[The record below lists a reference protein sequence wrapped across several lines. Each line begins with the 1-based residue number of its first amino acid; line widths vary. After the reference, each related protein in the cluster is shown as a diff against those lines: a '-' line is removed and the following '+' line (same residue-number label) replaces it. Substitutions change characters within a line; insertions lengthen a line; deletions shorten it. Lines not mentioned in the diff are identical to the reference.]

1 MSISFNGLGSGLA
14 VSDIVDALVNAEQAP
29 AEARL
34 NTTESN
40 LTTDISAVGALKSAL
55 EKVQT
60 SMEAL
65 GDSDKY
71 QQRTAS
77 GGDDFISISA
87 DQDAQP
93 GSYNVKV
100 DALAQ
105 AHKLSSPAFAAD
117 EVIGAGV
124 ITIGSGENSF
134 STVLSATNTLEDLR
148 DQINNGPFIG
158 NDSNDSV
165 VATIVTSDSGQH
177 LVLTSK
183 ETGEDNAITI
193 TVQDDDGNNTDTGG
207 LSRLAYDVSDAD
219 SLNHTTNLTEVNAAQ
234 NAQIT
239 IDGALTVSS
248 NTNEFSNVIDGVDI
262 TAKKLHDVDDD
273 VSDISVTENNN
284 NIQAGLNS
292 FITSYN
298 ELLELSNNLGASSE
312 SGAGVMAGDSL
323 LRGVM
328 SKLRSEIT
336 ESVDLGDGNSLSL
349 SQLGVETDR
358 YGVLT
363 LNTETLN
370 EQIESDVDLV
380 QQFFVGDDEDEG
392 GFAQSFDELMSFYTD
407 SDGIIQN
414 RIDSK
419 TNQLDDLD
427 DQRLS
432 LASKMES
439 LSDRLYAQYNAMDLL
454 VASLNSTSSY
464 VQAQLE
470 NMPGVVSNN
479 S

>member
-1 MSISFNGLGSGLA
+1 MAISFTGLGSGLA
-14 VSDIVDALVNAEQAP
+14 VSDIVDALVNSEQAP
-29 AEARL
+29 AESRL
-34 NTTESN
+34 NTKEGK
-40 LTTDISAVGALKSAL
+40 LTTDISAVGALKAAL

-65 GDSDKY
+65 GDSDNY
-71 QQRTAS
+71 QKRTAS
-77 GGDDFISISA
+77 GNDDFISISS
-87 DQDAQP
+87 DKDAQP

-117 EVIGAGV
+117 EAIGAGV
-124 ITIGSGENSF
+124 ITIGSGANSF

-148 DQINNGPFIG
+148 DQINNGPFTG
-158 NDSNDSV
+158 SDSNDSV
-165 VATIVTSDSGQH
+165 VATIITSDTGQH

-219 SLNHTTNLTEVNAAQ
+219 PVNHTTNLTQVNAAQ

-262 TAKKLHDVDDD
+262 NVKKLHDIDDD
-273 VSDISVTENNN
+273 ISDISVTENNN
-284 NIQAGLNS
+284 NIKTGLNS
-292 FITSYN
+292 FISSYN
-298 ELLELSNNLGASSE
+298 ELLELSNTLGASGE
-312 SGAGVMAGDSL
+312 DGVGVMAGDSL

-328 SKLRSEIT
+328 SKLRDTIT
-336 ESVDLGDGNSLSL
+336 DSVNVGGSSLSL
-349 SQLGVETDR
+349 SQLGVTTDR
-358 YGVLT
+358 YGVLSLDSDT
-363 LNTETLN
+363 LND
-370 EQIESDVDLV
+370 QIKSDVSLV
-380 QQFFVGDDEDEG
+380 QQFFVGSNDD
-392 GFAQSFDELMSFYTD
+392 GFAQSFDDLVSFYTD

-427 DQRLS
+427 DQRES
-432 LASKMES
+432 LTSKMES
-439 LSDRLYAQYNAMDLL
+439 LSARLYSQYNAMDLL
-454 VASLNSTSSY
+454 VASLNNTSSY

-470 NMPGVVSNN
+470 NMPGVVRQSN
-479 S
+479 

>member
-1 MSISFNGLGSGLA
+1 MSITFNGLGSGLA
-14 VSDIVDALVNAEQAP
+14 VADIVDALVNAEQAP
-29 AEARL
+29 AESRL
-34 NTTESN
+34 NTTESK

-55 EKVQT
+55 ENVQT

-65 GDSDKY
+65 GDSDNY
-71 QQRTAS
+71 QKRTAS
-77 GGDDFISISA
+77 GNDDFISISS
-87 DQDAQP
+87 DKEAQP

-105 AHKLSSPAFAAD
+105 VHKLSSPAFAAD
-117 EVIGAGV
+117 EAIGAGV
-124 ITIGSGENSF
+124 ITIGSGTNSF

-148 DQINNGPFIG
+148 DQINNGPFTG

-165 VATIVTSDSGQH
+165 VATIVTSDTGQH

-193 TVQDDDGNNTDTGG
+193 SVQDDDGNNTDTGG

-219 SLNHTTNLTEVNAAQ
+219 PANHTTNLTEVNAAQ

-262 TAKKLHDVDDD
+262 NVKKLHDIDDD
-273 VSDISVTENNN
+273 ISDISVTENNN
-284 NIQAGLNS
+284 NIKTGLNS
-292 FITSYN
+292 FISSYN
-298 ELLELSNNLGASSE
+298 ELLELSNTLGASGE
-312 SGAGVMAGDSL
+312 DGVGVMAGDSL

-328 SKLRSEIT
+328 SKLRDTIT
-336 ESVDLGDGNSLSL
+336 DSVNVGGSSLSL
-349 SQLGVETDR
+349 SQLGVTTDR
-358 YGVLT
+358 YGVLSLDSDT
-363 LNTETLN
+363 LND
-370 EQIESDVDLV
+370 QIKSDVSLV
-380 QQFFVGDDEDEG
+380 QQFFVGSNDD
-392 GFAQSFDELMSFYTD
+392 GFAQSFDDLVSFYTD

-427 DQRLS
+427 DQRES
-432 LASKMES
+432 LTSKMES
-439 LSDRLYAQYNAMDLL
+439 LSARLYSQYNAMDLL
-454 VASLNSTSSY
+454 VASLNNTSSY

-470 NMPGVVSNN
+470 NMPGVVRQSN
-479 S
+479 

>member
-1 MSISFNGLGSGLA
+1 MSITFNGLGSGLA

-34 NTTESN
+34 NTTESK

-65 GDSDKY
+65 GDTDNY
-71 QQRTAS
+71 QKRTAS
-77 GGDDFISISA
+77 GNDDFISISS
-87 DQDAQP
+87 DKDAQP

-117 EVIGAGV
+117 EAIGAGV
-124 ITIGSGENSF
+124 ITIGSGANSF

-148 DQINNGPFIG
+148 DQINNGPFTG
-158 NDSNDSV
+158 SDSNDSV
-165 VATIVTSDSGQH
+165 VATIITSDTGQH

-219 SLNHTTNLTEVNAAQ
+219 PANHTTNLTQVNAAQ

-239 IDGALTVSS
+239 IDGTLTVSS

-262 TAKKLHDVDDD
+262 TAKKLHATDDD
-273 VSDISVTENNN
+273 LSDISVTENNN
-284 NIQAGLNS
+284 NIKAGLNS

-298 ELLELSNNLGASSE
+298 ELLELSKNLGASSE
-312 SGAGVMAGDSL
+312 AGAGVMAGDSL

-363 LNTETLN
+363 LNTETLD
-370 EQIESDVDLV
+370 EQIDADVNLV
-380 QQFFVGDDEDEG
+380 QQFFVGDDDD

-427 DQRLS
+427 DDRLD

-439 LSDRLYAQYNAMDLL
+439 LSSRLYAQYNAMDLL
-454 VASLNSTSSY
+454 VASLNNTSSY

-470 NMPGVVSNN
+470 NMPGVVRQSN
-479 S
+479 

>member
-1 MSISFNGLGSGLA
+1 MAISFTGLGSGLA

-29 AEARL
+29 AESRL
-34 NTTESN
+34 NTTEGK

-71 QQRTAS
+71 QQRSTS
-77 GGDDFISISA
+77 GTDDFISISA
-87 DQDAQP
+87 DEDAQP
-93 GSYNVKV
+93 GGYDVKV
-100 DALAQ
+100 NNLATEHKILSQAFDADTAVGEGTMTL
-105 AHKLSSPAFAAD
+105 
-117 EVIGAGV
+117 
-124 ITIGSGENSF
+124 TSGDNSF
-134 STVLSATNTLEDLR
+134 EIEVSDTATLSEIR
-148 DQINNGPFIG
+148 DAI
-158 NDSNDSV
+158 NDSNDNDSIN
-165 VATIVTSDSGQH
+165 ATIITDDSGQH
-177 LVLTSK
+177 LVMSAKNSGAENEIKIEIADT
-183 ETGEDNAITI
+183 
-193 TVQDDDGNNTDTGG
+193 DGNNTDVNG
-207 LSRLAYDVSDAD
+207 LSRLAFDTAGV
-219 SLNHTTNLTEVNAAQ
+219 Q
-234 NAQIT
+234 NASEVIAAIDASIT
-239 IDGALTVSS
+239 IDGSLTVSS
-248 NTNEFSNVIDGVDI
+248 SSNEFAGVIDGITI
-262 TAKKLHDVDDD
+262 TAKKPHDIDDD
-273 VSDISVTENNN
+273 ISDISITENNN
-284 NIQAGLNS
+284 NIRAGLNS
-292 FITSYN
+292 FIESYN

-312 SGAGVMAGDSL
+312 AGAGVMAGDSL

-349 SQLGVETDR
+349 SRLGVETDR

-363 LNTETLN
+363 LNTETLD
-370 EQIESDVDLV
+370 EQIDADVNLV
-380 QQFFVGDDEDEG
+380 QQFFVGNDDD

-427 DQRLS
+427 DQRLD

-439 LSDRLYAQYNAMDLL
+439 LSSRLYAQYNAMDLL
-454 VASLNSTSSY
+454 VASLNNTSSY

-470 NMPGVVSNN
+470 NMPGVVRDN

>member
-1 MSISFNGLGSGLA
+1 MLNKHPLKS
-14 VSDIVDALVNAEQAP
+14 
-29 AEARL
+29 RL
-34 NTTESN
+34 NTTESK

-65 GDSDKY
+65 GDSDNY
-71 QQRTAS
+71 QKRTAS
-77 GGDDFISISA
+77 GNDDFISISS
-87 DQDAQP
+87 DKEAQP

-117 EVIGAGV
+117 EAIGAGV
-124 ITIGSGENSF
+124 ITIGSGANSF

-148 DQINNGPFIG
+148 DQINNGPFTG
-158 NDSNDSV
+158 SDSNDSV
-165 VATIVTSDSGQH
+165 VATIITSDTGQH

-219 SLNHTTNLTEVNAAQ
+219 PANHTTNITQVNAAQ

-239 IDGALTVSS
+239 IDGTLTVSS
-248 NTNEFSNVIDGVDI
+248 NTNEFTNVIDGVDI
-262 TAKKLHDVDDD
+262 TAKKLHATDDD
-273 VSDISVTENNN
+273 LSDISVTENNN
-284 NIQAGLNS
+284 NIKTGLNS
-292 FITSYN
+292 FIESYN
-298 ELLELSNNLGASSE
+298 ELLELSNNLGASGE
-312 SGAGVMAGDSL
+312 GGAGVMAGDSL

-363 LNTETLN
+363 LNTETLD
-370 EQIESDVDLV
+370 EQIDANVNLV
-380 QQFFVGDDEDEG
+380 QQFFVGDDDD

-427 DQRLS
+427 DDRLD

-439 LSDRLYAQYNAMDLL
+439 LSSRLYAQYNAMDLL
-454 VASLNSTSSY
+454 VASLNNTSSY

-470 NMPGVVSNN
+470 NMPGVVRQSN
-479 S
+479 

>member
-1 MSISFNGLGSGLA
+1 MSITFNGLGSGLA
-14 VSDIVDALVNAEQAP
+14 VADIVDALVNAEQAP
-29 AEARL
+29 AESRL
-34 NTTESN
+34 NTTESK

-71 QQRTAS
+71 QQRSTS
-77 GGDDFISISA
+77 GNDDFISISA
-87 DQDAQP
+87 DEDAQP
-93 GSYNVKV
+93 GGYDVKV
-100 DALAQ
+100 NNLATEHKILSQ
-105 AHKLSSPAFAAD
+105 AFGAD
-117 EVIGAGV
+117 TAVGEG
-124 ITIGSGENSF
+124 TMTLTSGNNSF
-134 STVLSATNTLEDLR
+134 DIDVSDTATLSEIR
-148 DQINNGPFIG
+148 DAI
-158 NDSNDSV
+158 NDSSDNDSIN
-165 VATIVTSDSGQH
+165 ATIITDDNGQH
-177 LVLTSK
+177 LVMSAKNSGAENEIKIEIADT
-183 ETGEDNAITI
+183 
-193 TVQDDDGNNTDTGG
+193 DGNNTDVNG
-207 LSRLAYDVSDAD
+207 LSRLAFD
-219 SLNHTTNLTEVNAAQ
+219 SAGVQ
-234 NAQIT
+234 NASEIIAAIDASIT
-239 IDGALTVSS
+239 IDGSLTVSS
-248 NTNEFSNVIDGVDI
+248 SSNEFAGVIDGITI
-262 TAKKLHDVDDD
+262 TAKKPHDVDDD
-273 VSDISVTENNN
+273 ISDISVTENNN
-284 NIQAGLNS
+284 NIQSGLNS

-298 ELLELSNNLGASSE
+298 ELLELSNTLGASGE
-312 SGAGVMAGDSL
+312 GGAGVMAGDSL

-363 LNTETLN
+363 LNTETLD
-370 EQIESDVDLV
+370 EQIDANVNLV
-380 QQFFVGDDEDEG
+380 QQFFVGNDDD

-427 DQRLS
+427 DDRLD

-439 LSDRLYAQYNAMDLL
+439 LSSRLYAQYNAMDLL
-454 VASLNSTSSY
+454 VASLNNTSSY

-470 NMPGVVSNN
+470 NMPGVVRQSN
-479 S
+479 

>member
-1 MSISFNGLGSGLA
+1 MSITFNGLGSGLA
-14 VSDIVDALVNAEQAP
+14 VADIVDALVNAEQAP

-34 NTTESN
+34 NTTEGK

-60 SMEAL
+60 AL
-65 GDSDKY
+65 GDSDNY
-71 QQRTAS
+71 QKRTAS
-77 GGDDFISISA
+77 GNDDFISISS
-87 DQDAQP
+87 DKDAQP
-93 GSYNVKV
+93 GSYNIKV

-117 EVIGAGV
+117 EAIGAGV
-124 ITIGSGENSF
+124 ITIGSGANSF

-148 DQINNGPFIG
+148 DQINNGPFTG
-158 NDSNDSV
+158 SDSNDSV
-165 VATIVTSDSGQH
+165 VATIITSDTGQH

-219 SLNHTTNLTEVNAAQ
+219 PANHTTNLTQVNAAQ

-239 IDGALTVSS
+239 IDGTLTVSS

-262 TAKKLHDVDDD
+262 TAKKPHDTDDD
-273 VSDISVTENNN
+273 ISDISITENNN
-284 NIQAGLNS
+284 NIKTGLNN

-312 SGAGVMAGDSL
+312 AGAGVMAGDSL

-370 EQIESDVDLV
+370 EKIASDVDLV
-380 QQFFVGDDEDEG
+380 QQFFVGDDDD
-392 GFAQSFDELMSFYTD
+392 GFAQSFDEKLSFYTD

-439 LSDRLYAQYNAMDLL
+439 LSSRLYAQYNAMDLL
-454 VASLNSTSSY
+454 VASLNNTSTY

-470 NMPGVVSNN
+470 NMPGVVRDN

>member
-34 NTTESN
+34 NTQEST

-55 EKVQT
+55 QQVQT
-60 SMEAL
+60 AMEAL
-65 GDSDKY
+65 GDADNY
-71 QQRTAS
+71 QKRSAS
-77 GGDDFISISA
+77 GNDDFVSISA
-87 DQDAQP
+87 DEDAQP
-93 GSYNVKV
+93 GGYSVKV
-100 DALAQ
+100 NNLATEHKILSEAFDAD
-105 AHKLSSPAFAAD
+105 AAVG
-117 EVIGAGV
+117 EG
-124 ITIGSGENSF
+124 TMTFSSGENSF
-134 STVLSATNTLEDLR
+134 DIEVSDTATLSEIR
-148 DQINNGPFIG
+148 DAI
-158 NDSNDSV
+158 NDSSDNDSIN
-165 VATIVTSDSGQH
+165 ATIITDDTGQH
-177 LVLTSK
+177 LVLAAKNSGLENEIKVEVTD
-183 ETGEDNAITI
+183 T
-193 TVQDDDGNNTDTGG
+193 DGNNTDTNG
-207 LSRLAYDVSDAD
+207 LSRLAFD
-219 SLNHTTNLTEVNAAQ
+219 SAGVQ
-234 NAQIT
+234 NASEIIAATDASIT
-239 IDGALTVSS
+239 IDGSLTVSS
-248 NTNEFSNVIDGVDI
+248 SSNTFTDVIDGITI
-262 TAKKLHDVDDD
+262 TAKKAQGTDDD
-273 VSDISVTENNN
+273 LSDISVTENNN
-284 NIQAGLNS
+284 NIQSGLNN
-292 FITSYN
+292 FISSYN

-312 SGAGVMAGDSL
+312 DGAGVMAGDSL

-328 SKLRSEIT
+328 SKLREQIT
-336 ESVDLGDGNSLSL
+336 DSVDLGNGNSLSL
-349 SQLGVETDR
+349 SQLGVEADR

-370 EQIESDVDLV
+370 EKIDEDVDLV
-380 QQFFVGDDEDEG
+380 QQFFVGTDEDEG

-419 TNQLDDLD
+419 TNQLEDIDE
-427 DQRLS
+427 QRES
-432 LASKMES
+432 LTSKMES

>member
-1 MSISFNGLGSGLA
+1 MAISFTGLGSGLA

-29 AEARL
+29 AESRL
-34 NTTESN
+34 NTTEGK

-71 QQRTAS
+71 QQRSTS
-77 GGDDFISISA
+77 GTDDFISISA
-87 DQDAQP
+87 DEDAQP
-93 GSYNVKV
+93 GGYDVKV
-100 DALAQ
+100 NNLATEHKILSQAFDADTAVGEGTMTL
-105 AHKLSSPAFAAD
+105 
-117 EVIGAGV
+117 
-124 ITIGSGENSF
+124 TSGDNSF
-134 STVLSATNTLEDLR
+134 EIEVSDTATLSEIR
-148 DQINNGPFIG
+148 DAI
-158 NDSNDSV
+158 NDSNDNDSIN
-165 VATIVTSDSGQH
+165 ATIITDDSGQH
-177 LVLTSK
+177 LVMSAKNSGAENEIKIEIADT
-183 ETGEDNAITI
+183 
-193 TVQDDDGNNTDTGG
+193 DGNNTDVNG
-207 LSRLAYDVSDAD
+207 LSRLAFDTAGV
-219 SLNHTTNLTEVNAAQ
+219 Q
-234 NAQIT
+234 NASEVIAAIDASIT
-239 IDGALTVSS
+239 IDGSLTVSS
-248 NTNEFSNVIDGVDI
+248 SSNEFAGVIDGITI
-262 TAKKLHDVDDD
+262 TAKKPHDIDDD
-273 VSDISVTENNN
+273 ISDISITENNN
-284 NIQAGLNS
+284 NIRAGLNS
-292 FITSYN
+292 FIESYN
-298 ELLELSNNLGASSE
+298 ELLEMSNNLGASSE
-312 SGAGVMAGDSL
+312 AGAGVMAGDSL

-349 SQLGVETDR
+349 SRLGVETDR

-363 LNTETLN
+363 LNTETLD
-370 EQIESDVDLV
+370 EQIDADVNLV
-380 QQFFVGDDEDEG
+380 QQFFVGNDDD

-427 DQRLS
+427 DQRLD

-439 LSDRLYAQYNAMDLL
+439 LSSRLYAQYNAMDLL
-454 VASLNSTSSY
+454 VASLNNTSSY

-470 NMPGVVSNN
+470 NMPGVVRDN

>member
-34 NTTESN
+34 NTKEAN

-71 QQRTAS
+71 QQRSTS
-77 GGDDFISISA
+77 GTDDFISISA
-87 DQDAQP
+87 DENAQP

-117 EVIGAGV
+117 EAVGAGV
-124 ITIGSGENSF
+124 ITIGSGTNSF

-148 DQINNGPFIG
+148 DQINNGPYTG

-165 VATIVTSDSGQH
+165 VATIVTSDTGQH

-193 TVQDDDGNNTDTGG
+193 SVQDDDGNNTDTGG
-207 LSRLAYDVSDAD
+207 LSRLAYDVSDTDPA
-219 SLNHTTNLTEVNAAQ
+219 NHTTNLTEVNAAQ

-262 TAKKLHDVDDD
+262 NVKKLHDIDDD
-273 VSDISVTENNN
+273 ISDISVTENNN
-284 NIQAGLNS
+284 NIKTGLNS
-292 FITSYN
+292 FISSYN
-298 ELLELSNNLGASSE
+298 ELLELSNTLGASGE
-312 SGAGVMAGDSL
+312 DGVGVMAGDSL

-328 SKLRSEIT
+328 SKLRDTIT
-336 ESVDLGDGNSLSL
+336 DSVNVGGSSLSL
-349 SQLGVETDR
+349 SQLGVTTDR
-358 YGVLT
+358 YGVLSLDSDT
-363 LNTETLN
+363 LND
-370 EQIESDVDLV
+370 QIKSDVSLV
-380 QQFFVGDDEDEG
+380 QQFFVGSNDD
-392 GFAQSFDELMSFYTD
+392 GFAQSFDDLVSFYTD

-427 DQRLS
+427 DQRES
-432 LASKMES
+432 LTSKMES
-439 LSDRLYAQYNAMDLL
+439 LSARLYSQYNAMDLL
-454 VASLNSTSSY
+454 VASLNNTSSY

-470 NMPGVVSNN
+470 NMPGVVRQSN
-479 S
+479 

>member
-1 MSISFNGLGSGLA
+1 MAISFTGLGSGLA

-29 AEARL
+29 AESRL
-34 NTTESN
+34 NTTEGK

-71 QQRTAS
+71 QQRSTS
-77 GGDDFISISA
+77 GTDDFISISA
-87 DQDAQP
+87 DEDAQP
-93 GSYNVKV
+93 GGYDVKV
-100 DALAQ
+100 NNLATEHKILSQ
-105 AHKLSSPAFAAD
+105 AFGAD
-117 EVIGAGV
+117 TAVGEG
-124 ITIGSGENSF
+124 TMTLTSGDNSF
-134 STVLSATNTLEDLR
+134 EIEVSDTATLSEIR
-148 DQINNGPFIG
+148 DAI
-158 NDSNDSV
+158 NDSNDNDSIN
-165 VATIVTSDSGQH
+165 ATIITDDSGQH
-177 LVLTSK
+177 LVMSAKNSGAENEIKIEIADT
-183 ETGEDNAITI
+183 
-193 TVQDDDGNNTDTGG
+193 DGNNTDVNG
-207 LSRLAYDVSDAD
+207 LSRLAFDTAGV
-219 SLNHTTNLTEVNAAQ
+219 Q
-234 NAQIT
+234 NASEVIAAIDASIT
-239 IDGALTVSS
+239 IDGSLTVSS
-248 NTNEFSNVIDGVDI
+248 SSNEFAGVIDGITI
-262 TAKKLHDVDDD
+262 TAKKPHDIDDD
-273 VSDISVTENNN
+273 ISDISITENNN
-284 NIQAGLNS
+284 NIRAGLNS
-292 FITSYN
+292 FIESYN

-312 SGAGVMAGDSL
+312 AGAGVMAGDSL

-363 LNTETLN
+363 LNTETLD
-370 EQIESDVDLV
+370 EQIDADVNLV
-380 QQFFVGDDEDEG
+380 QQFFVGDDDD

-427 DQRLS
+427 DQRLD

-439 LSDRLYAQYNAMDLL
+439 LSSRLYAQYNAMDLL
-454 VASLNSTSSY
+454 VASLNNTSSY

-470 NMPGVVSNN
+470 NMPGVVRDN